1 MSTPVS
7 DQSTPDATSDMD
19 SDAAPDIPSL
29 RNEIDHLDAEI
40 IRLIKRRAEVSGIVG
55 KVRMANGGTKIVH
68 NREIDILARYRDG
81 LGPEG
86 NDVALILLRMGRG
99 PLGR

>member
-7 DQSTPDATSDMD
+7 DQPT
-19 SDAAPDIPSL
+19 PDIPAL
-29 RNEIDHLDAEI
+29 REEIDHLDAEI
-40 IRLIKRRAEVSGIVG
+40 IRLVRRRAEVSGIVG
-55 KVRMANGGTKIVH
+55 KTRMANGGTKLVH
-68 NREIDILARYRDG
+68 NRELDILARYREG

-86 NDVALILLRMGRG
+86 KDIALILLRMGRG

>member
-7 DQSTPDATSDMD
+7 DEPTPATEH
-19 SDAAPDIPSL
+19 APDIPSL
-29 RNEIDHLDAEI
+29 RQEIDHLDAEI
-40 IRLIKRRAEVSGIVG
+40 IRLVKRRAEVSGIVG
-55 KVRMANGGTKIVH
+55 RVRMANGGTKIVH
-68 NREIDILARYRDG
+68 NREIDILARYREG

-86 NDVALILLRMGRG
+86 KDIALILLRMGRG

>member
-7 DQSTPDATSDMD
+7 DQSVPDSTSALD
-19 SDAAPDIPSL
+19 STDTPDIPSL
-29 RNEIDHLDAEI
+29 REEIDHLDAEI
-40 IRLIKRRAEVSGIVG
+40 IRLVKRRAEVSGIVG

-86 NDVALILLRMGRG
+86 NDIALILLRMGRG
-99 PLGR
+99 PL

>member
-7 DQSTPDATSDMD
+7 DQNT
-19 SDAAPDIPSL
+19 PDIPAL
-29 RNEIDHLDAEI
+29 REEIDHLDAEI
-40 IRLIKRRAEVSGIVG
+40 IRLVRRRAEVSGIVG
-55 KVRMANGGTKIVH
+55 KTRMANGGTKLVH
-68 NREIDILARYRDG
+68 NRELDILARYREG

-86 NDVALILLRMGRG
+86 KDLALILLRMGRG

>member
-7 DQSTPDATSDMD
+7 DQPT
-19 SDAAPDIPSL
+19 PDIPSL
-29 RNEIDHLDAEI
+29 REEIDHLDAEI
-40 IRLIKRRAEVSGIVG
+40 IRLVRRRAEVSGIVG
-55 KVRMANGGTKIVH
+55 KTRMANGGTKLVH
-68 NREIDILARYRDG
+68 NRELDILARYREG

-86 NDVALILLRMGRG
+86 KDIALILLRMGRG

>member
-7 DQSTPDATSDMD
+7 EQPTPDTAD
-19 SDAAPDIPSL
+19 APDIPAL
-29 RNEIDHLDAEI
+29 RQEIDQLDAEI
-40 IRLIKRRAEVSGIVG
+40 IRLVKRRAEVSGIVG

-68 NREIDILARYRDG
+68 NREIDILARYRE

-86 NDVALILLRMGRG
+86 KDIALILLRMGRG

>member
-1 MSTPVS
+1 VSTPVS
-7 DQSTPDATSDMD
+7 EQPTPDTA
-19 SDAAPDIPSL
+19 AAPDIPAL
-29 RNEIDHLDAEI
+29 RQEIDQLDAEI
-40 IRLIKRRAEVSGIVG
+40 IRLVRRRAEVSRIVG

-68 NREIDILARYRDG
+68 NREIDILARYRE

-86 NDVALILLRMGRG
+86 KDIALILLRMGRG

>member
-7 DQSTPDATSDMD
+7 DQPT
-19 SDAAPDIPSL
+19 PDIPSL
-29 RNEIDHLDAEI
+29 REEIDHLDAEI
-40 IRLIKRRAEVSGIVG
+40 IRLIGRRAEVSGIVG
-55 KVRMANGGTKIVH
+55 KTRMANGGTKIVH
-68 NREIDILARYRDG
+68 NREIDILARYREG

-86 NDVALILLRMGRG
+86 KDIALILLRMGRG

>member
-1 MSTPVS
+1 VSTPVS
-7 DQSTPDATSDMD
+7 DQPTPDTVP
-19 SDAAPDIPSL
+19 APDIPAL
-29 RNEIDHLDAEI
+29 REEIDHLDAEI
-40 IRLIKRRAEVSGIVG
+40 IRLMKRRAEVSGIVG

-68 NREIDILARYRDG
+68 NREIDILARYRQG

-86 NDVALILLRMGRG
+86 KDIALILLRMGRG

>member
-7 DQSTPDATSDMD
+7 DQPTPDIHA
-19 SDAAPDIPSL
+19 L
-29 RNEIDHLDAEI
+29 REEIDHLDAEI
-40 IRLIKRRAEVSGIVG
+40 IRLVKRRAEVSGIVG
-55 KVRMANGGTKIVH
+55 KTRMANGGTKLVH
-68 NREIDILARYRDG
+68 NRELDILARYREG

-86 NDVALILLRMGRG
+86 KDLALILLRMGRG

>member
-1 MSTPVS
+1 VSTPVS
-7 DQSTPDATSDMD
+7 DQSTPDAEDT
-19 SDAAPDIPSL
+19 PDIPSL
-29 RNEIDHLDAEI
+29 RTEIDHLDAEI
-40 IRLIKRRAEVSGIVG
+40 IRLIKRRAEVSAIVG

-86 NDVALILLRMGRG
+86 NEIALILLRLGRG

>member
-7 DQSTPDATSDMD
+7 DQSVPDSTSALD
-19 SDAAPDIPSL
+19 STDTPDIPSL
-29 RNEIDHLDAEI
+29 REEIDHLDAEI
-40 IRLIKRRAEVSGIVG
+40 IRLVKRRAEVSGIVG

-86 NDVALILLRMGRG
+86 NDIALILLRMGRG